1 MNDFNHPIDGS
12 DMDRNTV
19 RLERVTAGQCPLHP
33 QAMQRFGHWLM
44 CACRDASGFRC
55 GVMAQETW
63 RGIEL
68 APGHRYLVE

>member
-1 MNDFNHPIDGS
+1 MNDFTPIK
-12 DMDRNTV
+12 NV

-33 QAMQRFGHWLM
+33 QPMQRFGHWLI

-68 APGHRYLVE
+68 APGHRYLVEQFALAKA